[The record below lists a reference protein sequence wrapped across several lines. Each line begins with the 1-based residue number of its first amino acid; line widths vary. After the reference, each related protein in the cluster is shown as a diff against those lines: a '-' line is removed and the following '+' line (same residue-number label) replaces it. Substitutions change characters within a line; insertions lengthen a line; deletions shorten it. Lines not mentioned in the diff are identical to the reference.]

1 MNTRTTDKIIACENK
16 AQVYMKMGNKEKCL
30 KELKRFFALAEQVRT
45 VAQSSDFNIAARNPM
60 YFSNISEE
68 IGEEYMS
75 NIYPEK
81 ALGKYDAFFGNDE
94 AYIQFKQSIT

>member
-1 MNTRTTDKIIACENK
+1 
-16 AQVYMKMGNKEKCL
+16 MKMGDKEKCL
-30 KELKRFFALAEQVRT
+30 AELKRFFTLAEQVRT

-81 ALGKYDAFFGNDE
+81 ALGKYDAFFGEDE
-94 AYIQFKQSIT
+94 AYIQFKKSVVK